1 MILTVDIGN
10 TNITCGI
17 YDNDRLVK
25 SFRLSSDRDMSSD
38 IYSELLKAEVLSY
51 KIDGGIVG
59 SVVKELDDRVI
70 CAVKNVCEIE
80 PVIVSGEINMPINLS
95 VRNPNEVGADRIANA
110 VAAWNKYKKSA
121 IVVDFGTA
129 TTFDVIN
136 SKGEFV
142 GGIIAPGVKTQLL
155 SLCNSTSLLD
165 EYEIRPI
172 DKSIGNDTET
182 CILSGVIRGTASM
195 IDGML
200 EQCKSE
206 LESTPI
212 IIGTGGFV
220 HTIATYMKHSFDY
233 IDLNLTM
240 DGLLNL
246 YNLNKN

>member
-17 YDNDRLVK
+17 YDNDDLIK
-25 SFRLSSDRDMSSD
+25 SFRLSSDRDMTSD
-38 IYSELLKAEVLSY
+38 VCSELLKAEILSF

-70 CAVKNVCEIE
+70 CAVKDACGIE
-80 PVIVSGEINMPINLS
+80 PVVLSSESNLPVKLS
-95 VRNPNEVGADRIANA
+95 VKNPKEVGADRIAN
-110 VAAWNKYKKSA
+110 VTAAWNKYKKCA

-129 TTFDVIN
+129 TTFDIIN

-142 GGIIAPGVKTQLL
+142 GGIIAPGVKTQLS
-155 SLCNSTSLLD
+155 SLNKSTSLLNK
-165 EYEIRPI
+165 YEIKPI
-172 DKSIGNDTET
+172 DKAIGNDTES

-195 IDGML
+195 VDGMIN
-200 EQCKSE
+200 QCETE
-206 LESTPI
+206 LESAPI

-220 HTIATYMKHSFDY
+220 HTVAEYMNHSFNY